1 MSGQPARSLPVM
13 RPPSVLTIAA
23 DLARLSYAEGI
34 PDVVADEMRRKA
46 LLLRN
51 EYDKGRRTERLG
63 RSLHR
68 VVKVCPDCGTA
79 CPSCARPSDTDER
92 NGRP

>member
-1 MSGQPARSLPVM
+1 MNEPNNMPVVE
-13 RPPSVLTIAA
+13 RVSVLSIAA
-23 DLARLSYAEGI
+23 DLARSSYDERI
-34 PDVVADEMRRKA
+34 PDDVADEMRRKA

-79 CPSCARPSDTDER
+79 CPSCARPSDFDE
-92 NGRP
+92 GQGQ

>member
-1 MSGQPARSLPVM
+1 MTERSTSPVLG
-13 RPPSVLTIAA
+13 RVSVLSIAA
-23 DLARLSYAEGI
+23 DLARSSYDDRI
-34 PDVVADEMRRKA
+34 PDDVADEMRRKA

-79 CPSCARPSDTDER
+79 CPSCANPPSSDEIVTDDD
-92 NGRP
+92 N